1 MSLYIFTATSL
12 LTSWNL
18 LPEIVLPSSSRTR

>member
-1 MSLYIFTATSL
+1 MSLYIFRATSL

-18 LPEIVLPSSSRTR
+18 LSEIVLPSSSRTR